1 MSTTETIARLRV
13 LVLDT
18 LRTWSTA
25 HSLDLGDDIE
35 NRVAVAVNA
44 DMIPDLK
51 YTLCWINQLSVFKT
65 TTTYEVDNAEVASV
79 TVQCGLTHPPL
90 TITLGV
96 F

>member
-1 MSTTETIARLRV
+1 MSTTETIAWLRV

-25 HSLDLGDDIE
+25 YSFDLGDDIE

-51 YTLCWINQLSVFKT
+51 YTLCWFNQLCVFKT
-65 TTTYEVDNAEVASV
+65 TTTYEVDNTEVASV
-79 TVQCGLTHPPL
+79 TLQCGLTYPPL

-96 F
+96 L

>member
-18 LRTWSTA
+18 LRTWSAA
-25 HSLDLGDDIE
+25 HSLDLGDDVE
-35 NRVAVAVNA
+35 NRVAAAVNA

-65 TTTYEVDNAEVASV
+65 TTTYEVDNAEVDSV

>member
-35 NRVAVAVNA
+35 NRVATAVNA

-65 TTTYEVDNAEVASV
+65 TTTYEVDNIEVDSV
-79 TVQCGLTHPPL
+79 TVQCGLTLPPL